1 MALKGKQGKIDANK
15 DGEITKEDFKMLR
28 DDDFKGANMAM
39 GDTED
44 FSEGGIVARQVSGF
58 GAARSKN

>member
-15 DGEITKEDFKMLR
+15 DGEITKEDFAMLR
-28 DDDFKGANMAM
+28 DDFKGANMAM

-58 GAARSKN
+58 GAARSKS